1 MEEDIKALQKILSDR
16 QFKIDEHDKELA
28 ELRVQLA
35 ILSTKQDEILGKLD
49 RFVSTYTWAARI
61 VGAAFLVSVWSWITG
76 GGFNR

>member
-1 MEEDIKALQKILSDR
+1 MEEDIKALQRILSDR
-16 QFKIDEHDKELA
+16 QLKIDEHDKELA

-35 ILSTKQDEILGKLD
+35 VLSTKQDEILSKLD

-61 VGAAFLVSVWSWITG
+61 VGAAFLVSAWSWVTG